1 MSATVEVL
9 SGPLAG
15 RAFPVPVG
23 GLSIGRDE
31 ASGLVLDD
39 GTVSRR
45 HARVTEEAGT
55 GFLRDLGSRNGVTI
69 GGHPVKEGRLD
80 PGASFT
86 VGRIACRFLAAAPAV
101 PVAASAAPP
110 AAAPSSSSPTPAGAA
125 PPSSQRTDWRFL
137 VFLGV
142 SGVIVLTVL
151 LAWYGRTRGGGGTC
165 LEVLMK
171 EGEERYVPVG
181 PLTSPFEPVFRDP
194 NALVE
199 VLKLYPSAIAFRAR
213 AEGDAEIEF
222 PQEGGK
228 RTLLKVLVRGRKRE
242 TSSLEIPTEAATDKA
257 KLQAFCERQLAGA
270 KALAGDGHLLQA
282 LRAARGIEGQYRDVL
297 PKPLVAVEAR
307 DQGDR
312 WAKQREGKLDKLEEE
327 RKFLSDKRDCEGVE
341 RVLYQQR
348 DLVEPDSAAHQR
360 LKFLLE
366 VNQRNKPKRKAP

>member
-1 MSATVEVL
+1 MTAKVEVL

-15 RAFPVPVG
+15 RVFPVPPG

-45 HARVTEEAGT
+45 HAMVTAEAGA
-55 GFLRDLGSRNGVTI
+55 GLLKDLGSRNGVTI
-69 GGHPVKEGRLD
+69 GGQALTEGRLE

-86 VGRIACRFLAAAPAV
+86 VGRIACRFLAG
-101 PVAASAAPP
+101 APP
-110 AAAPSSSSPTPAGAA
+110 APAAGAPSPPTATA
-125 PPSSQRTDWRFL
+125 STKRTDWRFL
-137 VFLGV
+137 AFLGA
-142 SGVIVLTVL
+142 SAAVILTVL
-151 LAWYGRTRGGGGTC
+151 GVWYSRTRGGGETR

-181 PLTSPFEPVFRDP
+181 QLADPFEPVFRDP
-194 NALVE
+194 GALVE

-222 PQEGGK
+222 PQEGGR
-228 RTLLKVLVRGRKRE
+228 RTLLKVLVRGRKQAS
-242 TSSLEIPTEAATDKA
+242 SSLEIPPEAATDKA
-257 KLQAFCERQLAGA
+257 KLQAFCERQLAQA

-282 LRAARGIEGQYRDVL
+282 LQVARGIEGQYRDVL

-312 WAKQREGKLDKLEEE
+312 WARQREEKLDKLEEE
-327 RKFLSDKRDCEGVE
+327 RKFLSDKRDYEGVD

-348 DLVEPDSAAHQR
+348 DLVESGSAAHQR

-366 VNQRNKPKRKAP
+366 INQRNKPKRGAP

>member
-1 MSATVEVL
+1 MSAKVEVL

-15 RAFPVPVG
+15 RAYPVPVG

-31 ASGLVLDD
+31 ASSLVLDD

-45 HARVTEEAGT
+45 HALVTADAVG
-55 GFLRDLGSRNGVTI
+55 GFLKDLGSRNGVTI
-69 GGHPVKEGRLD
+69 GGQAVKEGRLD

-86 VGRIACRFLAAAPAV
+86 IGRIACRFVVEAPAQ
-101 PVAASAAPP
+101 
-110 AAAPSSSSPTPAGAA
+110 PTPAGPAA
-125 PPSSQRTDWRFL
+125 PPSPQRTDRRFL
-137 VFLGV
+137 AFLGI

-151 LAWYGRTRGGGGTC
+151 WTWYTRTRSG
-165 LEVLMK
+165 EDAPRDVKMQ

-181 PLTSPFEPVFRDP
+181 AFTKEPVFRDP
-194 NALVE
+194 GAIVE

-222 PQEGGK
+222 ARSDGK
-228 RTLLKVLVRGRKRE
+228 RFLIKVFVRGRRRE
-242 TSSLEIPTEAATDKA
+242 PPSLEIPPEAATDKTR
-257 KLQAFCERQLAGA
+257 LQAFCERQLAEA

-282 LRAARGIEGQYRDVL
+282 LRIARGIAGQYRDVL

-312 WAKQREGKLDKLEEE
+312 WAKQLEEKLDKLEEE
-327 RKFLSDKRDCEGVE
+327 RKFLSDKRDYDGVD

-348 DLVEPDSAAHQR
+348 DLVETDSAAHQR

-366 VNQRNKPKRKAP
+366 INQQNKPMKRAP